1 VECKACLSIFTADL
15 VRIMSKSGG
24 LLGIDVAY
32 FIALIG
38 TMLSGNLFIVGYR
51 TTMLSH
57 EDYYV
62 ILDFFPALFFFL
74 NGLTVALTMRDRRV
88 STRRLMAYLGKRG
101 TVLLLVGIVFM
112 KSWPMNLY
120 IACGLMFIIGPFIAQ
135 WNNAI
140 LRGFMLLLAVF
151 AFFIINAD
159 TRTMPEYGPLNL
171 QGSQVKDFAAF
182 LFFNGY
188 YSLLPWFIFFIAGMV
203 YGRGDVRPKGM
214 VPPTSFF
221 GIGFMILALFVN
233 QYCKGIYSHD
243 FQGSSLQLF
252 PFSIKMY
259 LPAFVLFMFGL
270 LTVFVNT
277 IIYVM
282 RNGMPLF
289 PKQTKLVQGIAGA
302 KYSIFGVQLIIGLI
316 ITSTFNLVNFMD
328 KAVIIPVAFASVFCS
343 VFLIYLW
350 KKKINETGPMELL
363 IKRVSGSARKA

>member
-1 VECKACLSIFTADL
+1 
-15 VRIMSKSGG
+15 MSKSGG
-24 LLGIDVAY
+24 LLGIDFAY
-32 FIALIG
+32 VIALIG

-101 TVLLLVGIVFM
+101 TVLLLVGFIFM
-112 KSWPMNLY
+112 KSWPMNLFL
-120 IACGLMFIIGPFIAQ
+120 ACGLMFIIGPLVAQ

-140 LRGFMLLLAVF
+140 LRGFILLLAIF

-159 TRTMPEYGPLNL
+159 TRTFPEYGPLKL
-171 QGSQVKDFAAF
+171 QGGHFKDFMAF

-188 YSLLPWFIFFIAGMV
+188 YSLLPWFIFFLAGMV

-221 GIGFMILALFVN
+221 GIGFMVLAVFVN

-243 FQGSSLQLF
+243 FQPNALQFF

-259 LPAFVLFMFGL
+259 LPAFVLFMFGF
-270 LTVFVNT
+270 LTLFVNT
-277 IIYVM
+277 VIYFL
-282 RNGMPLF
+282 RNGLPF
-289 PKQTKLVQGIAGA
+289 VPQYTKLIQGIAGA
-302 KYSIFGVQLIIGLI
+302 KYSIFGVQLIIGII

-328 KAVIIPVAFASVFCS
+328 KSVIIPLSLASVFS
-343 VFLIYLW
+343 SIFIIFLW